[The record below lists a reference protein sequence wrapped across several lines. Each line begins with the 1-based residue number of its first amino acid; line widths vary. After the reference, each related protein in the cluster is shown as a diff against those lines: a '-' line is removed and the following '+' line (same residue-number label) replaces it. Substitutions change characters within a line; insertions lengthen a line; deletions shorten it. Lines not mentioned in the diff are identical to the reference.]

1 MIQKHTHT
9 YIYILIFTK
18 QTQMKL
24 DLFRRASVSFNPD
37 VYFSAVVWPTH
48 FKQKMVGRFSDNLL
62 SSRSRP
68 VQPMLQFASKKLN
81 FSILILESHPC
92 RVYYNM
98 HIQDLFH
105 KSKMTTKM
113 KDVLDGMRSAL
124 DSIHQSLDLRSKSKN
139 HQNHQP
145 SAELW
150 RFQSPMKYW

>member
-1 MIQKHTHT
+1 MIQKHTHI
-9 YIYILIFTK
+9 YIYILIYTK

-81 FSILILESHPC
+81 FSNPHLGVTPMPC
-92 RVYYNM
+92 LLQHAY
-98 HIQDLFH
+98 
-105 KSKMTTKM
+105 
-113 KDVLDGMRSAL
+113 
-124 DSIHQSLDLRSKSKN
+124 
-139 HQNHQP
+139 P
-145 SAELW
+145 
-150 RFQSPMKYW
+150 RFISRK